1 MIFLCFNFHENI
13 MTKNEFIETS
23 LIAEIGRIKD
33 VYPYWAFLLMSVGIE
48 FLGRILNKRSDED
61 NGSSKYDFCYAIHN
75 IDALKEYREYTSTP
89 HINSNGKL
97 SYDFPSK
104 ILLKSD
110 PKKDFYAQLRCAFAH
125 NLQMGRG
132 IVLDNSCE
140 KHLLENSVRLGVH
153 AFYDDFKKACE
164 EILSLLNSEEHL
176 SSEKMNFFD
185 VKSIG
190 NISLSGHF

>member
-1 MIFLCFNFHENI
+1 
-13 MTKNEFIETS
+13 MTKIEFIENS
-23 LIAEIGRIKD
+23 LIVEIGRIKD
-33 VYPYWAFLLMSVGIE
+33 DYPYWAFLLMSVGIE

-61 NGSSKYDFCYAIHN
+61 SGKSKYDFCYAIHN
-75 IDALKEYREYTSTP
+75 IKALKEYRDYTSTP
-89 HINSNGKL
+89 HMDPNGQPF
-97 SYDFPSK
+97 YDSPSK
-104 ILLKSD
+104 FLFKSA
-110 PKKDFYAQLRCAFAH
+110 PEKDFYIQLRCAFAH

-164 EILSLLNSEEHL
+164 EILSLLKSEEHL
-176 SSEKMNFFD
+176 SSENVSFFD
-185 VKSIG
+185 VRSIG